1 MPANLP
7 TSNGNFTT
15 KNVIAVTALAN
26 VNRKPQTDMSDLLP
40 ILDDLVA
47 FSQELRDNPK
57 EIYSSDLKRLERL
70 HQLITYHVIYG
81 ARQATDRELGQGR
94 DRGLLV
100 ARRCSIEGCWGG
112 PKLWNIRAGSLNGE
126 EAVWRCLAHIPPDM
140 TFPVSLFGDEWKA
153 TGRK

>member
-1 MPANLP
+1 MPDLP
-7 TSNGNFTT
+7 S
-15 KNVIAVTALAN
+15 
-26 VNRKPQTDMSDLLP
+26 LLN
-40 ILDDLVA
+40 DLVA

-57 EIYSSDLKRLERL
+57 EIYRSDLKELERF

-81 ARQATDRELGQGR
+81 RQATNIDSSQDR
-94 DRGLLV
+94 DPHTLV

-112 PKLWNIRAGSLNGE
+112 PKLWNIRAGRMNGAQE
-126 EAVWRCLAHIPPDM
+126 WRCLAHIPPDI